1 MDWIPDHEHLDV
13 YRVAL
18 QFVEDVHNLA
28 RRLPAGNSHLTDQLS
43 RAATSVAL
51 NIAEGAGEYS
61 RAEKKRFYRMAKRS
75 ASECTAVLDVL
86 QIVHNLAPDEIAGRK
101 RLAVR
106 IIAMLVKLAK

>member
-1 MDWIPDHEHLDV
+1 MDRTPDHEDLDV
-13 YRVAL
+13 YRVSL

-28 RRLPAGNSHLTDQLS
+28 KQLPAGNAHLTDQLL
-43 RAATSVAL
+43 RAATSISL

-61 RAEKKRFYRMAKRS
+61 RAEKKRLYRMAKRS
-75 ASECTAVLDVL
+75 ASESTAALDVL
-86 QIVHNLAPDEIAGRK
+86 PIVHGLARDEIARQK